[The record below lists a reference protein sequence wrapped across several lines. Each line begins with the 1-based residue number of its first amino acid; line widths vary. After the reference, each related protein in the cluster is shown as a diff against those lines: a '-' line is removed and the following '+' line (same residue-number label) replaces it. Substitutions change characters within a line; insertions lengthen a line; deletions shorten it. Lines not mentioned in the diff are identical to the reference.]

1 MDVPHITPEVTP
13 WLHACR
19 SARLPGLMARSP
31 FIAFLVGG
39 FFLFIGAGFLFASW
53 PTSATDLE
61 PWEDRQH
68 REEGDPQGPL
78 LMGGI
83 MAILGLGLMLP
94 QLVAWL
100 GESAFKEATLEPP
113 REGAALGG
121 QAVVRVRLVP
131 GGALRVASAELR
143 LISEEVAHYLEE
155 GTYHSSSEEERYLT
169 RVFEVHRWST
179 RLAVPLEL
187 NAPFEL
193 EVPISIPREVPPT
206 FRWERHLARTRLELE
221 VVLLG
226 RMNLNLERELLV
238 LPRLASTEA
247 SA

>member
-1 MDVPHITPEVTP
+1 MP
-13 WLHACR
+13 
-19 SARLPGLMARSP
+19 RSP

-39 FFLFIGAGFLFASW
+39 FFLLIGAVFLFASW
-53 PTSATDLE
+53 PTSAADLE
-61 PWEDRQH
+61 PWEGPQRRGNLESWDKVQQH
-68 REEGDPQGPL
+68 RQNQQLSEEEGDPRAPL
-78 LMGGI
+78 FVGGV
-83 MAILGLGLMLP
+83 MVLLGLGLMLP
-94 QLVAWL
+94 QFVQWL

-113 REGAALGG
+113 SEGAALGG
-121 QAVVRVRLVP
+121 QAVVWVRLVP

-143 LISEEVAHYLEE
+143 LISEEVAYYLEE

-169 RVFEVHRWST
+169 RVFEVHRWSA

-193 EVPISIPREVPPT
+193 EVPISIPEQVPPT

-221 VVLLG
+221 VVLIG
-226 RMNLNLERELLV
+226 RMNLNLERELIV
-238 LPRLASTEA
+238 LPRLASAEE

>member
-1 MDVPHITPEVTP
+1 MP
-13 WLHACR
+13 
-19 SARLPGLMARSP
+19 RSP

-39 FFLFIGAGFLFASW
+39 FFLLFGAGALFASW

-61 PWEDRQH
+61 PWEGPGHRKNLESWDKVQQRRQNQQLS
-68 REEGDPQGPL
+68 EEQEGDPRTPL
-78 LMGGI
+78 FMGGV
-83 MAILGLGLMLP
+83 MVILGLGLMLP

-113 REGAALGG
+113 KEGAALGG

-143 LISEEVAHYLEE
+143 LISEEVAYYLEE

-193 EVPISIPREVPPT
+193 EVPIPIPREVPPT
-206 FRWERHLARTRLELE
+206 FRWKRHLARTRLELE

-226 RMNLNLERELLV
+226 RMNLNLERELIV
-238 LPRLASTEA
+238 LPRLASAQE
-247 SA
+247 SV